1 MSDQVPCEWPR
12 QPQYFGAQPSDRDSG
27 RVGKNKV
34 CDCGGLE
41 LAQNPWVALV
51 VVFAQPRG
59 NKAQHCFSQ
68 FLFGLVL
75 SVGSLLDLPVFF
87 SALGNSYANW
97 LLVTGPVGTCDKRRA
112 YPIRRSARVLASLCW
127 RNLKVVLW
135 RSPTACEI
143 RWKSGRG
150 QTLPLAFG
158 MCTKQSVGHEPHAVP
173 HCCRRCAH
181 HPEAVR
187 DINQPKTGGH
197 NLVAFQLP
205 LRYVTRAILLYD
217 FQEKMMI
224 QMKASFTEAPMVFRG
239 SPNLSDQNRWF

>member
-41 LAQNPWVALV
+41 LAQNPWAALV

-75 SVGSLLDLPVFF
+75 SVGSLLDLPVYF

-97 LLVTGPVGTCDKRRA
+97 LFGYPGLWERVTSAV
-112 YPIRRSARVLASLCW
+112 PIRFGFPARVLASLCW

-150 QTLPLAFG
+150 QTLPVGLWDVYKAG
-158 MCTKQSVGHEPHAVP
+158 LLDMNLMLCRTAAAVARTTQKLSV
-173 HCCRRCAH
+173 
-181 HPEAVR
+181 
-187 DINQPKTGGH
+187 ILTNLKLGG
-197 NLVAFQLP
+197 
-205 LRYVTRAILLYD
+205 T
-217 FQEKMMI
+217 
-224 QMKASFTEAPMVFRG
+224 T
-239 SPNLSDQNRWF
+239 W